1 MGIGESSAL
10 IVIGALLRFALT
22 WKPRYVIVRPVGLI
36 YINFQEIG
44 VILMVGGAVSLA
56 VWIALLLASLGK
68 ESRPRRRTESS

>member
-22 WKPRYVIVRPVGLI
+22 WNPRYVIVRPVGLI

-44 VILMVGGAVSLA
+44 AILMIGGGVSLA
-56 VWIALLLASLGK
+56 VWIALLLA
-68 ESRPRRRTESS
+68 RPGAR